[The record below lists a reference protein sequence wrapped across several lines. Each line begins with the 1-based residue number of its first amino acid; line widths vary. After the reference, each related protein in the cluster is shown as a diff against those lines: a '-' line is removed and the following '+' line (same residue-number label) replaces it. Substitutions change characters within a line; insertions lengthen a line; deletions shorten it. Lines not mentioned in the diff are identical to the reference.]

1 MILGVEFLPLGATG
15 LGTAAGWGLILR
27 PWLRSPLVKPTL
39 PLPFDVPGRSQPAS
53 TDSPTPT
60 RVERATKDRRDVIR
74 GAVLSEREN
83 AEGAGT
89 PLMAPPEIS
98 QRQNLIVLLSP
109 IAMGAPWVL
118 PSIPMYSPSLH
129 GEYPDSLGLPM
140 GTPGT
145 ARIFPVGVSPFLE

>member
-1 MILGVEFLPLGATG
+1 MRVSLRAMIEVLSSWRMTGETSTLTSWPMMWASSFCHSVLPALAPPP
-15 LGTAAGWGLILR
+15 AGGLILR

-83 AEGAGT
+83 AEGTGI
-89 PLMAPPEIS
+89 PLTAPPE
-98 QRQNLIVLLSP
+98 
-109 IAMGAPWVL
+109 
-118 PSIPMYSPSLH
+118 
-129 GEYPDSLGLPM
+129 
-140 GTPGT
+140 
-145 ARIFPVGVSPFLE
+145 FLNDRT

>member
-1 MILGVEFLPLGATG
+1 MLSLLSSLLSELASTALMEVVLGAGQPQGDDRGPVVLADDGRGLHAHLVAHDVGVEFLPLGAAG

-83 AEGAGT
+83 AEGTGI
-89 PLMAPPEIS
+89 PLTAPPE
-98 QRQNLIVLLSP
+98 
-109 IAMGAPWVL
+109 
-118 PSIPMYSPSLH
+118 
-129 GEYPDSLGLPM
+129 
-140 GTPGT
+140 
-145 ARIFPVGVSPFLE
+145 FLNDRT